1 MENKGGV
8 WVGVKIA
15 GFFTLLAVLV
25 ALGFYF
31 FINPQAPLSPEPN
44 PEEEGVVVKL
54 FYYNPAL
61 DQGPGGVQCSRQGLV
76 AVERSLPASD
86 VLITDTIDLLLK
98 GEIKP
103 EEKAEGVESEYPLS
117 GFFLVSSNLDREG
130 NLTLTFSDPENKT
143 GGGACRAGILW
154 FQIEATAKQF
164 PEVKS
169 VRFEPEELF
178 QP

>member
-15 GFFTLLAVLV
+15 GFFVFLAVLV

-31 FINPQAPLSPEPN
+31 FINSQTALSPEPN
-44 PEEEGVVVKL
+44 PEERGVAVKL

-86 VLITDTIDLLLK
+86 VLITGTIDLLLK

-103 EEKAEGVESEYPLS
+103 EDKAEGVESEY
-117 GFFLVSSNLDREG
+117 
-130 NLTLTFSDPENKT
+130 
-143 GGGACRAGILW
+143 
-154 FQIEATAKQF
+154 
-164 PEVKS
+164 
-169 VRFEPEELF
+169 
-178 QP
+178 